1 MRVRERQEERQRV
14 REGEQSMDA
23 AWTDWVVY
31 SSVIR
36 TRVLQEWMARE
47 DTFLQVTT
55 HIHTKAFTFMSVI
68 LALTTELWSSC
79 RAGKYSELSV
89 YGILSTNVLIYVL
102 SLLSISK
109 YSSASFGYVYSFFS
123 DFGV

>member
-23 AWTDWVVY
+23 AWTDWAVY

-55 HIHTKAFTFMSVI
+55 HPHTKAFTSTCPLFKLLS
-68 LALTTELWSSC
+68 TEPWSCC
-79 RAGKYSELSV
+79 RGGAYSELSV
-89 YGILSTNVLIYVL
+89 HGVLAPNVQSMFSIGGRSPNVL
-102 SLLSISK
+102 LLL
-109 YSSASFGYVYSFFS
+109 G
-123 DFGV
+123 

>member
-55 HIHTKAFTFMSVI
+55 HIHTKAFTLMSVI
-68 LALTTELWSSC
+68 
-79 RAGKYSELSV
+79 
-89 YGILSTNVLIYVL
+89 
-102 SLLSISK
+102 
-109 YSSASFGYVYSFFS
+109 
-123 DFGV
+123 

>member
-23 AWTDWVVY
+23 AWTDWAVY

-55 HIHTKAFTFMSVI
+55 HIHTKAFTLMSFFKNLFKLWPMSFGQAVGMVNI
-68 LALTTELWSSC
+68 LNCVCVW
-79 RAGKYSELSV
+79 GSV
-89 YGILSTNVLIYVL
+89 YKCANIYVL
-102 SLLSISK
+102 NW
-109 YSSASFGYVYSFFS
+109 
-123 DFGV
+123 

>member
-23 AWTDWVVY
+23 AWADWVVY

-36 TRVLQEWMARE
+36 TRVLQEWMERE

-55 HIHTKAFTFMSVI
+55 HTYTKAFTLMPS
-68 LALTTELWSSC
+68 
-79 RAGKYSELSV
+79 
-89 YGILSTNVLIYVL
+89 
-102 SLLSISK
+102 
-109 YSSASFGYVYSFFS
+109 
-123 DFGV
+123 